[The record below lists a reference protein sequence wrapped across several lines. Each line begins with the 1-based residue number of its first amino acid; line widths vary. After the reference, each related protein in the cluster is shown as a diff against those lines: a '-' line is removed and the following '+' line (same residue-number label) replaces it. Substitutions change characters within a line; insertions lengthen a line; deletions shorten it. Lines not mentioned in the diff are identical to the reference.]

1 MALTILY
8 STDAIRRY
16 LLEQYGVA
24 PQDLRDLGGSVR
36 IGDVL
41 YIFRLLRISL
51 LIRPVFFARSHS

>member
-36 IGDVL
+36 IGDCGL
-41 YIFRLLRISL
+41 SPSPTPFR
-51 LIRPVFFARSHS
+51 